1 MARILRQSTSVDLP
15 IGPFLD
21 DTDGKTPETTLT
33 ITQPDIRLKKNAGAW
48 AQKNTAQTLTHEEN
62 GNYEVT
68 LDATDTNTLGLLRLH
83 VNESGALPVWED
95 FWVVTANF
103 WDTLFATDLLQV
115 DLTQWLGSAP
125 FALLSQFVQVT
136 VQDVSSNV
144 ISNASFTSDT
154 GLKSIRSGTC
164 QAGANGSIT
173 LDAGASSVND
183 FYKGARIYL
192 VGSVGAGQS
201 RLCTAYDG
209 STKIATIEP
218 NWATNPSGSSTTF
231 AIRDNS
237 YTPAIATGGIVSGSF
252 AASAINAASIASD
265 AITAAKIATDAITAA
280 KIAAGAIDDDAVAAD
295 MDAYHA
301 KVWVV
306 KESTTADHYAV
317 VFFKNG
323 QPVTTGIT
331 SQTIQVIKAS
341 DGTDLIAST
350 GLTEVGA
357 LGIYKKD
364 ESTNKMVG
372 GAIYFAKV
380 QATIDGSARQ
390 WLQQIGRDSV

>member
-1 MARILRQSTSVDLP
+1 MATWLRQSTAVDIA

-21 DTDGKTPETTLT
+21 SADGNTVESALT
-33 ITQPDIRLKKNAGAW
+33 ITQPDIRLKKNGGAW
-48 AQKNTAQTLTHEEN
+48 AQKNAAQTLTHEEN
-62 GNYEVT
+62 GWYEVN
-68 LDATDTNTLGLLRLH
+68 LNGPDTDTLGILIVAVH
-83 VNESGALPVWED
+83 ESGALPVWRE
-95 FWVVTANF
+95 FNVVPANVY
-103 WDTLFATDLLQV
+103 DSLFSTDLLQV

-125 FALLSQFVQVT
+125 NVLQTGWVQAKT
-136 VQDVSSNV
+136 QELAAGIITDSS
-144 ISNASFTSDT
+144 IASDS
-154 GLKSIRSGTC
+154 GLKRIRGGTA
-164 QAGANGSIT
+164 QNGANGSIT

-192 VGSVGAGQS
+192 TVGTGAGQS
-201 RLCTAYDG
+201 RLCTGYNG
-209 STKIATIEP
+209 TTKEATVEP
-218 NWATNPSGSSTTF
+218 NWTTNPGAGATNFVILEHGSTLG
-231 AIRDNS
+231 
-237 YTPAIATGGIVSGSF
+237 IATGGITSASF
-252 AASAINAASIASD
+252 TAGAINAAA
-265 AITAAKIATDAITAA
+265 
-280 KIAAGAIDDDAVAAD
+280 IAAGAIDDDAVAAD

-306 KESTTADHYAV
+306 REGATTDHYAV

-331 SQTIQVIKAS
+331 SPAIQVIKAS

-350 GLTEVGA
+350 SLTEVGA

-364 ESTNKMVG
+364 ESTNKLTG

-380 QATIDGSARQ
+380 QATIDGSTRQ